1 MMVGR
6 LLSFWDGTFS
16 GAMLNFQGVIDKREE
31 ESVNLKMI
39 DLDRKLFYTPPNI
52 LIRTYGEEK
61 CYDLGATKALHMT
74 LMFDPQNY
82 RTCPLEH

>member
-16 GAMLNFQGVIDKREE
+16 VAMLNFQGVIDKRKE

-52 LIRTYGEEK
+52 LIRTYGKEK
-61 CYDLGATKALHMT
+61 CYDLGAT